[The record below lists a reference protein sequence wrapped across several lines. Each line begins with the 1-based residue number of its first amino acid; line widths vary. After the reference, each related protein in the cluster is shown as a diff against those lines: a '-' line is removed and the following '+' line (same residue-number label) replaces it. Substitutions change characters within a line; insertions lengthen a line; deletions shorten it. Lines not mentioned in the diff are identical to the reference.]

1 MRWRGGAP
9 HPHVRSQEW
18 LCFYA
23 RVRGGTLC
31 WVLEL
36 CGNPS
41 CVSTAVTEV
50 TCSRQS
56 AVGPGDK
63 DRCRNVGEREVLVEN
78 TWGAEI
84 GEGYS
89 QSPLCIQNPKLIFI
103 KDFSWL

>member
-50 TCSRQS
+50 TCSS
-56 AVGPGDK
+56 LLLALGIKTVAEMW
-63 DRCRNVGEREVLVEN
+63 VSERFL
-78 TWGAEI
+78 
-84 GEGYS
+84 
-89 QSPLCIQNPKLIFI
+89 
-103 KDFSWL
+103 